1 MDRPTSAPVSPSPS
15 PTLPSVVAV
24 IGLGTMGTG
33 IAEVLIR
40 AGHEVIGVDVSDAA
54 ARTAVASLET
64 ATARAVE
71 RGRLTE
77 GERTDALARFRTFP
91 ELRAAAEAD
100 LVIEVVDE
108 RYDIKRE
115 VFTALDRLL
124 KPEAIIA
131 TGTNALSVTRLA
143 AETGRPD
150 RVLGLHFF
158 TPAQAMKLVEVVS
171 TVLTSPETTRAVTAL
186 VRTLGKEPVPVG
198 DRPGFIA
205 DGLLF
210 GYLNQ
215 AAAMYE
221 ARYATREDID
231 AAMRLGCGL
240 PMGPLALLDLIGDRH
255 GHHRAGGDVPGQQ
268 GPAARARAGAA
279 AADRRRAAGPQV
291 RPRLLQLRGAGQRG
305 RRAGRADPGRRGA
318 AARRAAVVRSVG
330 RRGVRH
336 DGHRD
341 RGGVRQGR
349 VRRGAGRRARRRRP
363 SGRWRGWRSR
373 WTARWTRAG

>member
-1 MDRPTSAPVSPSPS
+1 M
-15 PTLPSVVAV
+15 
-24 IGLGTMGTG
+24 
-33 IAEVLIR
+33 
-40 AGHEVIGVDVSDAA
+40 
-54 ARTAVASLET
+54 
-64 ATARAVE
+64 
-71 RGRLTE
+71 
-77 GERTDALARFRTFP
+77 
-91 ELRAAAEAD
+91 
-100 LVIEVVDE
+100 
-108 RYDIKRE
+108 
-115 VFTALDRLL
+115 FTALDRLL

-186 VRTLGKEPVPVG
+186 VHTLGKEPVPVG

-231 AAMRLGCGL
+231 AAMKLGCGL
-240 PMGPLALLDLIGDRH
+240 PMGPLELLDLIGIDTATTVLDAMYQASRDRLH
-255 GHHRAGGDVPGQQ
+255 A
-268 GPAARARAGAA
+268 PAPVLRQLT
-279 AADRRRAAGPQV
+279 AAG
-291 RPRLLQLRGAGQRG
+291 LLGRKSGRGFYGYEAPGSAVVVPDAQTPDAGEG
-305 RRAGRADPGRRGA
+305 RRAGPRRALGRGRRVGHH
-318 AARRAAVVRSVG
+318 G
-330 RRGVRH
+330 RR
-336 DGHRD
+336 D
-341 RGGVRQGR
+341 RRGVRQGR

-373 WTARWTRAG
+373 WTGRWTRAG